1 MFFTFFGKKLFP
13 HQQKWEQERN
23 ARIITTAVVF
33 GLALGLFIVMLIRM
47 VNSPRH

>member
-1 MFFTFFGKKLFP
+1 MFFTFLGKKLFP
-13 HQQKWEQERN
+13 HQQQWEQERN

>member
-1 MFFTFFGKKLFP
+1 MFFSFLGKKLFP
-13 HQQKWEQERN
+13 HQQKWGQERN